1 MSDRVE
7 GKVVIDIGR
16 QYVCVYLCD
25 GQGRI
30 LDQESFKY
38 PVLIERQDAVDEAKG
53 AFDTVYD
60 WCNEIINDSAES
72 ASDGEP
78 PAKSG

>member
-1 MSDRVE
+1 MIDHTE

-38 PVLIERQDAVDEAKG
+38 PVRIDKKDAVAEAKN

-60 WCNEIINDSAES
+60 WCNEIINDSADS
-72 ASDGEP
+72 ASEGEP
-78 PAKSG
+78 PSKSG